1 VPPNIAVDVVDVS
14 KRFRLYTEKY
24 QSLKERFLHAGRNP
38 YEDFWA
44 LRDISF
50 EIPEGQTVGIL
61 GRNGSGKSTLLKCVS
76 GILQPTQG
84 KVVVRGSLAALLE
97 LGAGFQPELSGRE
110 NIYLNASL
118 LGMSTKDVDRRFD
131 DIVAF
136 AELEQFIDNQVKYYS
151 SGMYVRLG
159 FAVAVNVDPDILVVD
174 EVLAVGDESFARK
187 CMGRIKEFQDDGRTI
202 LFVTHA
208 ADLVRQICDR
218 AVVLSAG
225 KMIGSGP
232 AADAVRIYHEH
243 LVAIGPGL
251 GAASQETPD
260 TPPPGPVH
268 RPIEITAVEVEH
280 PGVGSRQY
288 LLPWE
293 GLTVHVAF
301 EATEPVEGVVFALE
315 LYDQEGRLIFGSD
328 TEILDRPFDAPVGAG
343 RADLSF
349 EHVPLLD
356 GTYGLKVEIKDR
368 LGILYDSREQEGF
381 EVMNPDRS
389 RGSVALELRADIRAA
404 SLN

>member
-1 VPPNIAVDVVDVS
+1 VPANIAVDVVDVS

-38 YEDFWA
+38 YQDFWA

-76 GILQPTQG
+76 GILQPTKG

-97 LGAGFQPELSGRE
+97 LGAGFQPELSGRD

-118 LGMSTKDVDRRFD
+118 LGLSTKDVDRRFD
-131 DIVAF
+131 EIVAF

-174 EVLAVGDESFARK
+174 EVLAVGDEAFARK

-202 LFVTHA
+202 LFVTHSS
-208 ADLVRQICDR
+208 DLVRQICDF
-218 AVVLSAG
+218 AVVLSSG
-225 KMIGSGP
+225 HMIGTGP

-243 LVAIGPGL
+243 LIAVGPGI
-251 GAASQETPD
+251 GAMPQEVPD
-260 TPPPGPVH
+260 SPAAAPVH
-268 RPIEITAVEVEH
+268 RPIEITSVEVEH

-301 EATEPVEGVVFALE
+301 EASEPVDGVVFALE

-356 GTYGLKVEIKDR
+356 GAYTLKVEIKNR
-368 LGILYDSREQEGF
+368 LGILFDSREQEGF

-389 RGSVALELRADIRAA
+389 RGNVAMQLHADIRAA